1 MKFED
6 ALKQIKG
13 AESVGGQL
21 IVNRGGR
28 NVLVGR
34 DLQGNLIVEDNEEAK
49 GIAGEV
55 DDKAFE
61 EGREA
66 AEEADDRSPLSTHP
80 IEATNRSTD
89 PVPYL
94 RDDLQPQPG
103 HVDNAAEAKERQDA
117 LQPPK
122 GSDPNAPKPNTE
134 QPAQQ
139 HHQKADDKVEAKDKT
154 SADDKSEGKDK
165 TNHKK

>member
-28 NVLVGR
+28 NILVGK
-34 DLQGNLIVEDNEEAK
+34 DVQGNLIVENDEDAK
-49 GIAGEV
+49 SVAREV
-55 DDKAFE
+55 SDKAFE

-66 AEEADDRSPLSTHP
+66 SEVSEDRSPLSTHP
-80 IEATNRSTD
+80 TKATLHPTD
-89 PVPYL
+89 PAPYL
-94 RDDLQPQPG
+94 PGDAPPPQPG
-103 HVDNAAEAKERQDA
+103 DA
-117 LQPPK
+117 DADANLQRDATQPPK

-154 SADDKSEGKDK
+154 
-165 TNHKK
+165 NHKK